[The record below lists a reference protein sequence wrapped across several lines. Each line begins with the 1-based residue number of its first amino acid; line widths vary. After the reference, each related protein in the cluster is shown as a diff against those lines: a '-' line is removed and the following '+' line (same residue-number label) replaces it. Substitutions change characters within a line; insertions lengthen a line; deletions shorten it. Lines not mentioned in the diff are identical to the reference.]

1 MRRAP
6 LPLALPAAVA
16 LAGALLLT
24 ACGTQRA
31 GAQDPGPASPH
42 ASATSGESC
51 GASATPGGRSA
62 TDDAGPDTSTP
73 GQAAPDG
80 SSGGT
85 ATAREGVELV
95 GPAGCP
101 VLEITNHTAGAAT
114 YTVTYFLLSDTGTA
128 LTSAQTTVAAV
139 EPGRTVRRAVSLTDV
154 GTLPGDAGKPTKV
167 RIIKVRSVPSAEA
180 PSETGHCPASGV
192 RVYADRGDAAM
203 GLRVVGLHLVNCG
216 AHTYHLDGYPQLQ
229 LFDEEHKPVEG
240 VRILHG
246 GGAIA
251 LGTGADDTPRPLALR
266 PGEGAH
272 AGLVW
277 RNTTEMGEP
286 VNAPY
291 VRVVAKPGAA
301 AVTVTPELDLGTT
314 GKLGVG
320 AWQRD
325 DASR

>member
-6 LPLALPAAVA
+6 LPLALPATA

-24 ACGTQRA
+24 SC
-31 GAQDPGPASPH
+31 GAQRTGAQGRGPASPYASESPDGSCD
-42 ASATSGESC
+42 ASAPSGGQTATEEAGP
-51 GASATPGGRSA
+51 GASAPGEAA
-62 TDDAGPDTSTP
+62 T
-73 GQAAPDG
+73 DG

-85 ATAREGVELV
+85 ATAKDGVELV

-101 VLEITNHTAGAAT
+101 VFEITNHTAGTTT
-114 YTVTYFLLSDTGTA
+114 YTITYLLLADTGTA
-128 LTSAQTTVAAV
+128 LTSARTTVASV
-139 EPGRTVRRAVSLTDV
+139 EPGRTVRRAVALADV
-154 GTLPGDAGKPTKV
+154 GTLPRDAGKATKV
-167 RIIKVRSVPSAEA
+167 RITQVRSVPSAEA
-180 PSETGHCPASGV
+180 PSETGPCPPSGV

-216 AHTYHLDGYPQLQ
+216 TRTYHLDSYPQLQ
-229 LFDEEHKPVEG
+229 LFDEEHEPVEG

-246 GGAIA
+246 GGTIA
-251 LGTGADDTPRPLALR
+251 LGVGADGTPRPLALR
-266 PGEGAH
+266 PGEGAR

-277 RNTTEMGEP
+277 RNTTEAGEP

-325 DASR
+325 GASR